1 MHDEGSRPAAET
13 GPVCLTIK
21 SGVGWEGGQGYASL
35 TDTWNK
41 TAEEKRIL
49 CHTTLV
55 ARGAKKDWVVASVD
69 DRVGASSG
77 IPEAEPGWQP
87 SHFQLTTTL
96 ERTQGLDGRV
106 AEGGSR
112 LWPQLYRGG
121 GGMGCQGRGMATDGN
136 VAQSGAFPGSSQHP
150 MAWMV
155 GNLELVHRRDTC
167 HRRFSGKESLQ
178 RLTNWICISS
188 TTSVLMAC
196 HLPICHCASTTQ
208 LLSFALAPH

>member
-121 GGMGCQGRGMATDGN
+121 GGMGCQGGEGWR
-136 VAQSGAFPGSSQHP
+136 
-150 MAWMV
+150 
-155 GNLELVHRRDTC
+155 
-167 HRRFSGKESLQ
+167 
-178 RLTNWICISS
+178 
-188 TTSVLMAC
+188 LMAM
-196 HLPICHCASTTQ
+196 LPKVGPFQEAHSTQWPGWWATWNWFIDGTHVTGASVARRA
-208 LLSFALAPH
+208 SKD

>member
-87 SHFQLTTTL
+87 SHFQLTTNPR
-96 ERTQGLDGRV
+96 EDSGVGW
-106 AEGGSR
+106 ESG
-112 LWPQLYRGG
+112 
-121 GGMGCQGRGMATDGN
+121 GRGVET
-136 VAQSGAFPGSSQHP
+136 
-150 MAWMV
+150 
-155 GNLELVHRRDTC
+155 
-167 HRRFSGKESLQ
+167 
-178 RLTNWICISS
+178 
-188 TTSVLMAC
+188 
-196 HLPICHCASTTQ
+196 
-208 LLSFALAPH
+208 LAPIVRRRRRNGVSGERDGD

>member
-121 GGMGCQGRGMATDGN
+121 GGMGCQERGMATDGN
-136 VAQSGAFPGSSQHP
+136 VAQSGAFPGSSQHL
-150 MAWMV
+150 MAWWV
-155 GNLELVHRRDTC
+155 SNLELVH
-167 HRRFSGKESLQ
+167 
-178 RLTNWICISS
+178 
-188 TTSVLMAC
+188 
-196 HLPICHCASTTQ
+196 
-208 LLSFALAPH
+208 

>member
-1 MHDEGSRPAAET
+1 MKVVPDQRETGHQHRADRTYVETGFTHTGRRAVQLEPGVKSQLANMEGYAVAKWPSTSRPGVRRRRTGGGKFARGEGSRPGAET

-77 IPEAEPGWQP
+77 IPEADPGWQP
-87 SHFQLTTTL
+87 SHFQLTTTP
-96 ERTQGLDGRV
+96 ERTIGVWR
-106 AEGGSR
+106 E
-112 LWPQLYRGG
+112 
-121 GGMGCQGRGMATDGN
+121 GMGECRKGGRDFGPNCTEEEAADVRGE
-136 VAQSGAFPGSSQHP
+136 G
-150 MAWMV
+150 W
-155 GNLELVHRRDTC
+155 R
-167 HRRFSGKESLQ
+167 
-178 RLTNWICISS
+178 
-188 TTSVLMAC
+188 LMAM
-196 HLPICHCASTTQ
+196 LP
-208 LLSFALAPH
+208 